1 MDPRG
6 GTDGPQFRVGPMD
19 LRVGSDGPQGG
30 VRWTS
35 GWGPMDLGWGPM
47 DLRVGSD
54 GPRRGPMVADT
65 SSFVCLVLGFVGF
78 ENGMLDFGFALFLNP

>member
-6 GTDGPQFRVGPMD
+6 GTDGPQFRVGSDGPQGGVRWTSGWGPMD

-35 GWGPMDLGWGPM
+35 GWGPMDL
-47 DLRVGSD
+47 VGDRWS
-54 GPRRGPMVADT
+54 PT
-65 SSFVCLVLGFVGF
+65 
-78 ENGMLDFGFALFLNP
+78 

>member
-1 MDPRG
+1 MVLSSG
-6 GTDGPQFRVGPMD
+6 WGPMD

-35 GWGPMDLGWGPM
+35 GWGPMDL
-47 DLRVGSD
+47 RVGSD
-54 GPRRGPMVADT
+54 GPRRGPMVADM

-78 ENGMLDFGFALFLNP
+78 ESGMLNFGFALFLNP

>member
-1 MDPRG
+1 
-6 GTDGPQFRVGPMD
+6 
-19 LRVGSDGPQGG
+19 
-30 VRWTS
+30 
-35 GWGPMDLGWGPM
+35 M

-78 ENGMLDFGFALFLNP
+78 ESGMLDFGFALFLNPQTLNPEP